1 MNKKGYTFIQNED
14 FLFSFVSQGNQGEI
28 LKVLVFQFFKN
39 NKYNVALLDLI
50 PETNEYSDEVNS
62 NNGDIT
68 KVLTTVLQ
76 IIILF
81 LEKNPETAVYLE
93 GNSRKKQL
101 LYNRIITN
109 NFNILSSLVN
119 ITGIKDSEE
128 EIFEIGNQYEAFWVT
143 LKNKIKD

>member
-1 MNKKGYTFIQNED
+1 M
-14 FLFSFVSQGNQGEI
+14 
-28 LKVLVFQFFKN
+28 
-39 NKYNVALLDLI
+39 
-50 PETNEYSDEVNS
+50 
-62 NNGDIT
+62 
-68 KVLTTVLQ
+68 
-76 IIILF
+76 
-81 LEKNPETAVYLE
+81 YLE